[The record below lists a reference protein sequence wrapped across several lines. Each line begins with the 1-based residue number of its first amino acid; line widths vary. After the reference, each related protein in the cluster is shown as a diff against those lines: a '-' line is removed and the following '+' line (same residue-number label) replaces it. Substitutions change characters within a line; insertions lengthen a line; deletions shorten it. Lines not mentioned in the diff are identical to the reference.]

1 MFNTRHLGA
10 VLVCLAL
17 AVPASAQEQRGSI
30 EGVVRDSSG
39 AVMPGATVEARSPA
53 LVGVASAVT
62 DTEGVYR
69 FPALPPGTYE
79 ITGNLSGFAP
89 ARVDKIAL
97 ELGQVL
103 RVNLT
108 LAVAAVAESVTVS
121 GESPL
126 IDVKQNAATLSM
138 TQEIIDRIPKGRDF
152 TDVISSAPGS
162 NDESR
167 GGGNMIDGSSG
178 AENRYI
184 VDGMDTTAIRTG
196 IAGRNT
202 SATGTQ
208 PQTGE
213 VRLDFVQE
221 VQVKQ
226 SGYNAEYR
234 AATGGVISAITKS
247 GSNAYHGSAGIY
259 YRSEDLRGDTRPT
272 LRLNPIDQR
281 IAEYVTTPPADFQN
295 YEPVLSLGGPI
306 MRDRMWFFA
315 GFVPQINNQQRTVT
329 FTQNR
334 VTDTFTS
341 REKEYDTNVNVSAQ
355 LRPNLR
361 TKFSSIIE
369 RTKGGVALPNIEP
382 DGTSLDNPT
391 LFPDQNWTNSYN
403 DLYSGV
409 VDWVVTPRMYV
420 NVTAGYLG
428 YGSSL
433 KGPSGDRLRHTF
445 TGSNLTGAE
454 FADIPAEFRQANG
467 YADFISS
474 SRNDHDNYARF
485 AVNSDATLYRTWK
498 GQHTIKA
505 GIQYERMTN
514 DVNDGNQFPTVNL
527 NWGRTRATLDNRQ
540 VRGRYGYYVVTQART
555 FGTIDFSN
563 VGLFVQDSWTLNN
576 RLTLNY
582 GVRTERED
590 VPSYV
595 EENPGIHFGF
605 GDKIAPRIGFALDM
619 RGDGKW
625 KTYGSWGMFYDITK
639 TNLPRGLF
647 GAEHSVNYYYTL
659 DTFDWPAIQC
669 AHPPVGGPSC
679 PGTFIEQVDNRHPSN
694 ARDNNLIAPD
704 LEPVRTQELTFGL
717 DHELTRTMSVSVR
730 YAHKW
735 VDQTFED
742 VGTLVSGVGEVFRIA
757 NPGQG
762 PAEFPLAA
770 QCPTCPSQPRPKRS
784 YDGVEVR
791 LRKRLSNNWTL
802 DTSYLYSRLYGNYSG
817 LASSDENGRLAPNT
831 DRFFDGLY
839 QSYNSFGDLVYGRLQ
854 TDRPHQYKLQGTYDL
869 RWGTTFG
876 LEYLL
881 ESGTPLQTQVNQ
893 ITIPFFPYG
902 RGDLGRTPTL
912 SRTNLSVAQ
921 EFRLTPSTRIGLN
934 VNVINLFD
942 QDTATGFNTT
952 PYRDAI
958 NLPNE
963 AFFAGFDFASV
974 AANTA
979 GIRPD
984 ARFRQANAFLAR
996 REIRLMA
1003 RLIF

>member
-39 AVMPGATVEARSPA
+39 AVMPGATIEARSPA

-62 DTEGVYR
+62 DTEGIYR

-79 ITGNLSGFAP
+79 ITGTLSGFAP
-89 ARVDKIAL
+89 SKVDKIAL

-126 IDVKQNAATLSM
+126 IDVKQNAASLSI
-138 TQEIIDRIPKGRDF
+138 TQEVIDRIPKGRNF
-152 TDVISSAPGS
+152 TSVITYAPGTS
-162 NDESR
+162 DESR
-167 GGGNMIDGSSG
+167 GGGVMVDGASG
-178 AENRYI
+178 AENRYV
-184 VDGMDTTAIRTG
+184 VDGMDTTTIRTG
-196 IAGRNT
+196 VSTRG
-202 SATGTQ
+202 TGTG
-208 PQTGE
+208 TGE
-213 VRLDFVQE
+213 VRMDFVQE

-234 AATGGVISAITKS
+234 AATGGVVSAITKS

-259 YRSEDLRGDTRPT
+259 FRSEELMGDTRPT

-329 FTQNR
+329 FTQNN

-341 REKEYDTNVNVSAQ
+341 RDEEYDANVNVSAQ
-355 LRPNLR
+355 LKPNLR
-361 TKFSSIIE
+361 AKFSSIIE
-369 RTKGGVALPNIEP
+369 RTNGGVALPAIEP

-391 LFPDQNWTNSYN
+391 LFPDQNWTDSYN

-409 VDWVVTPRMYV
+409 MDWVVTPRMYV
-420 NVTAGYLG
+420 NVTAGFLG
-428 YGSSL
+428 YGSNQQ
-433 KGPSGDRLRHTF
+433 GPTGDRLRHTF
-445 TGSNLTGAE
+445 TGSNLTGAQ
-454 FADIPAEFRQANG
+454 FADIPAEFKQANG

-474 SRNDHDNYARF
+474 TRNVKDNYARF
-485 AVNSDATLYRTWK
+485 AVNSDATLYRNWK

-505 GIQYERMTN
+505 GVQYERMTN
-514 DVNDGNQFPTVNL
+514 DVNNGAQFPTVNL

-540 VRGRYGYYVVTQART
+540 VTGRYGYYVVTMART

-576 RLTLNY
+576 RLTVNY

-590 VPSYV
+590 IPSYV

-605 GDKIAPRIGFALDM
+605 GDKIAPRLGFALDM
-619 RGDGKW
+619 FGDGKW

-659 DTFDWPAIQC
+659 DTFDWPSIQC
-669 AHPPVGGPSC
+669 EHPPVGGPGC

-694 ARDNNLIAPD
+694 ARDNNLIAPE
-704 LEPVRTQELTFGL
+704 LEPVRTQELTVGL

-742 VGTLVSGVGEVFRIA
+742 VGTLVAGVGEVFRIA

-770 QCPTCPSQPRPKRS
+770 QCPTCPSQPRPKRT
-784 YDGVEVR
+784 YDGVELR
-791 LRKRLSNNWTL
+791 LRKRLSNNWSL

-839 QSYNSFGDLVYGRLQ
+839 QSYNSFGELVYGRLQ

-902 RGDLGRTPTL
+902 RGDLGRTETL

-921 EFRLTPSTRIGLN
+921 DFRFTPSMRIGLN
-934 VNVINLFD
+934 LNVINLFD
-942 QDTATGFNTT
+942 QDTATGYNTT

-963 AFFAGFDFASV
+963 AFFAGFDFATV

-984 ARFRQANAFLAR
+984 ARFRQANAFLGR
-996 REIRLMA
+996 REIRVMA